1 MHLSFRI
8 EATQDLVLRWHV
20 QLLHHTVKFLT
31 EFGIFIVK
39 LGDVSVLLGQ
49 QESQILHF
57 IHGLPALCLPFEI
70 GSISMLLRLDQ
81 LEMKWVVLLHKA
93 LILFLE
99 RRHWLWIQTGL
110 LRNDSILVLQ
120 CLESFCRLHHLIE
133 QSLHKSSRLNIYSQA
148 KCVSWNVRFS

>member
-31 EFGIFIVK
+31 EFGIFIVE

-57 IHGLPALCLPFEI
+57 IHRLPALCLPFEI

-81 LEMKWVVLLHKA
+81 LEMK
-93 LILFLE
+93 
-99 RRHWLWIQTGL
+99 
-110 LRNDSILVLQ
+110 
-120 CLESFCRLHHLIE
+120 
-133 QSLHKSSRLNIYSQA
+133 
-148 KCVSWNVRFS
+148 